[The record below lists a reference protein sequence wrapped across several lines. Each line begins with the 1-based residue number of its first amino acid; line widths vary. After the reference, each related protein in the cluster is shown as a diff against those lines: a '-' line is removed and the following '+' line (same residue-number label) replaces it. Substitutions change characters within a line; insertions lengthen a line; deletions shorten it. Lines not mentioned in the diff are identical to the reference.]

1 MQEFTH
7 KFVVDKF
14 VSGKVS
20 IHAFYT
26 MGVFLVPKDIYKIL
40 CNIGYDLKS
49 VNGSGTNTLLPG
61 LVLIESS
68 SIITKN
74 IPNIG
79 VRGNITVKEHSND
92 VNNVMTTSAVKG
104 FPGTVPAQPFQW
116 VSAGNN
122 VTSQSTNPEATVLVT
137 PEKTYIVCIYLGV
150 VQTLEVVIN
159 FDKYVNS
166 IQFLS

>member
-1 MQEFTH
+1 
-7 KFVVDKF
+7 
-14 VSGKVS
+14 
-20 IHAFYT
+20 
-26 MGVFLVPKDIYKIL
+26 
-40 CNIGYDLKS
+40 
-49 VNGSGTNTLLPG
+49 
-61 LVLIESS
+61 
-68 SIITKN
+68 
-74 IPNIG
+74 
-79 VRGNITVKEHSND
+79 VKEHSND